1 MLAVDACK
9 EFKEFKETD
18 VWVWVWRFFNVFDCS
33 AGSACADAC

>member
-18 VWVWVWRFFNVFDCS
+18 VWVCVWRFFNVFFLLGWIGVC
-33 AGSACADAC
+33 